1 MNPTEIDQM
10 QQDIAVHGARKG
22 DFVRLGDTALVVR
35 VEADNRELGNEVQI
49 GFGKNLR
56 DGIGMRSVSSSESC
70 DVVINSN
77 ISFFNASKSIFSNSS
92 A

>member
-1 MNPTEIDQM
+1 MNKQELIES

-35 VEADNRELGNEVQI
+35 VEADDREIGNEVQI

-56 DGIGMRSVSSSESC
+56 DGIGMRSVSSNDSC
-70 DVVINSN
+70 DVVVTNVLI
-77 ISFFNASKSIFSNSS
+77 IDAV
-92 A
+92 